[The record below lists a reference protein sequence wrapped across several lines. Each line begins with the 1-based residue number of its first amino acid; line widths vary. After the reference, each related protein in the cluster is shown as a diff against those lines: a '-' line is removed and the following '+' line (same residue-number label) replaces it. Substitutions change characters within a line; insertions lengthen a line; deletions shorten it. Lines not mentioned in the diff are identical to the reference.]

1 MSSPGTSHPQP
12 AEQARINSYASQ
24 PRSGP
29 SAPNADAVAVADE
42 AWQSCVACRRLKR
55 KCSKEVPTCSLCGRV
70 GRECEYPSPASS
82 PGGKPTT
89 GRKRSWT
96 QANGMPTSPPPSNP
110 GGQAYGFSQPAS
122 RAAPTFRP
130 LSGTVASDPDASGL
144 RRSRFPAAW
153 YLDSVAARGLEIT
166 LPVDLTW
173 EEVNGASLA
182 VSIEDAVGIV
192 DHHSRTTHCW
202 FPVVSLMRLKRFLA
216 AVTTPLTRADTVALF
231 VSMALVSQGHDRSPA
246 SDAHAPTYRSVKA
259 ALAACEQRG
268 QLSTDYI
275 AATVLTGVYEMAH
288 GMYPAAYFTV
298 GSSARA
304 CCAVGLHD
312 KRFATQL
319 PARVDTWTEVEERR
333 RLWWAT
339 LILDR
344 YINIGF
350 LLRPPCTPPI
360 PANEV
365 VPAND
370 TSWDEGELAV
380 NPLLVMS
387 IENRARVSPFARTC
401 QAAHLLGRVSQH
413 VSEHP
418 DPADA
423 SIHFQEAH
431 QIQRAASALLSIL
444 QQEYHDTPVPDRHRL
459 FSAMALCC
467 SALLALYDIHSCI
480 DTGSMESGGRNMGV
494 RVELQ
499 ELAIEGFKRV
509 SLTILDL
516 AEEIREASRTTTSLD
531 CISPL
536 VFNALYQAA
545 GTYAWYARENGSA
558 SHVESLEK
566 LRAVMAL
573 LESRWRVA
581 GDYLA
586 LLKGTETEYVGGCT
600 M

>member
-1 MSSPGTSHPQP
+1 MSSPGPSHPQP
-12 AEQARINSYASQ
+12 AEIGRMNGNAGV
-24 PRSGP
+24 PPSGP
-29 SAPNADAVAVADE
+29 PAPNADAVADE

-82 PGGKPTT
+82 PGGKPTA

-96 QANGMPTSPPPSNP
+96 QANGTATSPPSN
-110 GGQAYGFSQPAS
+110 GGGRAHGFSHPAS

-130 LSGTVASDPDASGL
+130 LSGATTAASDPDASGL
-144 RRSRFPAAW
+144 TRPRFPAAW
-153 YLDSVAARGLEIT
+153 YLDSVAARGLEFT
-166 LPVDLTW
+166 VPGDLTW
-173 EEVNGASLA
+173 EEINGIAFTVN
-182 VSIEDAVGIV
+182 IEEAVGIV
-192 DHHSRTTHCW
+192 EHHARTTHCW
-202 FPVVSLMRLKRFLA
+202 FPVA

-231 VSMALVSQGHDRSPA
+231 VSMALVSQGQDQSPS
-246 SDAHAPTYRSVKA
+246 SDSHAPVYYSLKA

-275 AATVLTGVYEMAH
+275 AATVLTGVYEMVH

-319 PARVDTWTEVEERR
+319 PAKVDTWTEVEERR

-423 SIHFQEAH
+423 AIHFQEAH
-431 QIQRAASALLSIL
+431 QIQRAATALLSIL
-444 QQEYHDTPVPDRHRL
+444 QQEYNDTPVPERHRL

-480 DTGSMESGGRNMGV
+480 DTGSMESGGRYMGV

-499 ELAIEGFKRV
+499 ELAIEGFKWV
-509 SLTILDL
+509 SNTILDL

-573 LESRWRVA
+573 LEPRWRVA